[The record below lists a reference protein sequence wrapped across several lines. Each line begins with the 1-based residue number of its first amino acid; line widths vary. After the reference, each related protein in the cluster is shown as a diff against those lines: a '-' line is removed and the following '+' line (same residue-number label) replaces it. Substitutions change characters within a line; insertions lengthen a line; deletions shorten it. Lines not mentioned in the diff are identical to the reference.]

1 MTVRGERMR
10 IQWMIL
16 VMSFLE
22 RPETVNDVHQ
32 LVIPAFSL
40 NFFTF
45 QVKDIAPQ
53 AISSGQNSR
62 KE

>member
-1 MTVRGERMR
+1 MDDPRHVVPGKTR
-10 IQWMIL
+10 
-16 VMSFLE
+16 
-22 RPETVNDVHQ
+22 TVNDVHQ